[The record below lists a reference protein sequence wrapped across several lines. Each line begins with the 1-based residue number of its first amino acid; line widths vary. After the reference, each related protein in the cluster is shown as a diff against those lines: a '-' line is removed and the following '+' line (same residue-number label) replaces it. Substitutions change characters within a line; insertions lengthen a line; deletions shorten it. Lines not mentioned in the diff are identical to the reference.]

1 MNVWEWAALGYIVA
15 LVPPMFLLLSR
26 HVLDRIVVQQFTS
39 IVTSLVV
46 VVLAQAFGQSSYL
59 VVALTLAALSL
70 PSALVYARFFERW
83 L

>member
-1 MNVWEWAALGYIVA
+1 
-15 LVPPMFLLLSR
+15 MFLLSSR

-39 IVTSLVV
+39 LATCLVV

-59 VVALTLAALSL
+59 VVALSLAALSL

>member
-15 LVPPMFLLLSR
+15 LVPPMFLLSSR
-26 HVLDRIVVQQFTS
+26 HVLDRIVAQQFTS
-39 IVTSLVV
+39 LVTCLVV